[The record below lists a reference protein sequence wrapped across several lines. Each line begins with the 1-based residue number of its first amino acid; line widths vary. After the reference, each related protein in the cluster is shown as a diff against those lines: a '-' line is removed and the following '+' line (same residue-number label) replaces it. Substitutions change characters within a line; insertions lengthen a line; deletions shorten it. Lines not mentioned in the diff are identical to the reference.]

1 MVLDRSDIKDELE
14 GSFGNYV
21 VEVMLNRAVPFVED
35 GLKPVQRRILYG
47 EYKMGN
53 LPTKPTVKSARVV
66 GEIMGK
72 YHPHGD
78 CLYKSTLLR
87 LLNGEIITIEEAYKR
102 GETIEVLGINQKT
115 GEIIP
120 VKAHS
125 FRIGQYAN
133 KIYKVR
139 LVNGYEI
146 KATSNHPFRLTNGDW
161 VKAED
166 LKPNMILDYGCIY
179 DSKDHLAI
187 KGQKTKNKMI
197 HDIVYSNVNVRKKG
211 NVIHHIDFDVNNNT
225 LENLDELTRGDHAK
239 LHGDYVKGL
248 SNGLYS
254 MFNPLGKDYDK
265 TKEKNSVLVR
275 QLNKNTALVKAN
287 ANINR
292 MRKDGKQLTLANY
305 ESYRDSVYN
314 LPYIDR
320 MITKGIIG
328 SFEELVIFNE
338 SNPSFINYVKNDF
351 VEKEHVGG
359 RLIKNTMNP
368 VMYLSHFIKAA
379 ERSNYTLSFEE
390 LTVKT
395 DVYKDFLPLIESIT
409 VEEVDNEPMYDF
421 TVDAHENM
429 LICGNETGDL
439 LVCVHNSSI
448 YDALAR
454 LSKEWVVR
462 EPLVYMHGNNGSID
476 GDGAAAMRYTECR
489 LSPLA
494 MEMLNGLSK
503 RDTVDWQLTFDDT
516 DHEPV
521 LLPAK
526 FPNILVNGSS
536 GIGVGYATD
545 IPTHNLTEVL
555 EATIKL
561 VENPNASL
569 EEIVAVLP
577 APDFPTGGIIV
588 GAKTLKDT
596 YALGNG
602 SVKLRGRYHTE
613 VDKSKLLI
621 VFDEIPY
628 GAEKPKMVE
637 KIQSIIENKQLHG
650 LLAVADESGKD
661 GLRFVLTCR
670 KDVDPKVITSYLFK
684 TTDLQKSIKM
694 NMLMIANGKPR
705 QLGVI
710 AILNYFNQFRR
721 STIIREL
728 NYDLKVDK
736 ANLHLYEGFL
746 KMTDHIDEIIQMI
759 KESNS
764 KSESRDKLMST
775 LEFSELQANKI
786 LELQLHRISSADKD
800 EFQAKFDAAEK
811 SIKTLERV
819 LSNDKLISKLM
830 IKQYKELITKY
841 GNARKTSIEYEEE
854 EVTIEKLDI
863 ISLDE
868 VVVGI
873 NADGF
878 IKRSSLRSYQATEM
892 EDNFLALK
900 TDTHKSIIAFTNKGR
915 YYFTPVHKLE
925 DNKWNSQGKHLNT
938 LGVALEDNEVFITIS
953 EYNEKLDYLLVKSN
967 GIMKLGEAK
976 DLVVSRVTK
985 MYDCGHVK
993 DEEEVIY
1000 AGLIDPKANFGV
1012 VTNKKKAMRFSLED
1026 FGETGLKAIGKKAI
1040 NLGKLSKILSV
1051 GIVEEQFPLRAVG
1064 QSATFSES
1072 YRYYKTK
1079 CVVPNQIPEPY
1090 IHMKSKV
1097 TLTKIQ
1103 RKLHIKT
1110 ADEFEAERLEKE
1122 RIEQERIEQERI
1134 ELERLEQERI
1144 EQESLENS
1152 ENEVLNSEEISVTE

>member
-1 MVLDRSDIKDELE
+1 MRGLLICVKLKKVNEIGGLTKLVLDRSDIKDELE

-102 GETIEVLGINQKT
+102 DVTLDVLGINQKT

-133 KIYKVR
+133 KIYKVK

-161 VKAED
+161 VKAEA
-166 LKPNMILDYGCIY
+166 LKPNMILDYGY
-179 DSKDHLAI
+179 
-187 KGQKTKNKMI
+187 
-197 HDIVYSNVNVRKKG
+197 
-211 NVIHHIDFDVNNNT
+211 VIESTNSSIIT
-225 LENLDELTRGDHAK
+225 C
-239 LHGDYVKGL
+239 
-248 SNGLYS
+248 
-254 MFNPLGKDYDK
+254 
-265 TKEKNSVLVR
+265 EK
-275 QLNKNTALVKAN
+275 AA
-287 ANINR
+287 
-292 MRKDGKQLTLANY
+292 DKQL
-305 ESYRDSVYN
+305 
-314 LPYIDR
+314 PIID
-320 MITKGIIG
+320 
-328 SFEELVIFNE
+328 
-338 SNPSFINYVKNDF
+338 
-351 VEKEHVGG
+351 
-359 RLIKNTMNP
+359 
-368 VMYLSHFIKAA
+368 
-379 ERSNYTLSFEE
+379 
-390 LTVKT
+390 
-395 DVYKDFLPLIESIT
+395 SIT
-409 VEEVDNEPMYDF
+409 IEEVENEPMYDF
-421 TVDAHENM
+421 TVDEHENM
-429 LICGNETGDL
+429 LICGDEKGEL

-764 KSESRDKLMST
+764 KSESRDKLMTT

-819 LSNDKLISKLM
+819 LANDKLISKLM

-1064 QSATFSES
+1064 QSATFSE
-1072 YRYYKTK
+1072 
-1079 CVVPNQIPEPY
+1079 
-1090 IHMKSKV
+1090 
-1097 TLTKIQ
+1097 L
-1103 RKLHIKT
+1103 L
-1110 ADEFEAERLEKE
+1110 
-1122 RIEQERIEQERI
+1122 
-1134 ELERLEQERI
+1134 
-1144 EQESLENS
+1144 SL
-1152 ENEVLNSEEISVTE
+1152 L